1 MNENIFNIFGTSR
14 EFTLGE
20 TPVIVNGNISY
31 FSGGGEIFYYS
42 IPFYK
47 GLKQEY
53 RDLLLTISFMARIRV
68 DISATGKIVY
78 MSTWYFD
85 KQALQDDLEKLDPLT
100 AITINLL
107 LRDSK
112 KLGYYCTHK
121 LRKYI
126 RNYYGEENN

>member
-1 MNENIFNIFGTSR
+1 MNNF
-14 EFTLGE
+14 
-20 TPVIVNGNISY
+20 SY
-31 FSGGGEIFYYS
+31 FSGGGESFYYS

-68 DISATGKIVY
+68 DINATGKIVNI
-78 MSTWYFD
+78 STWYFD
-85 KQALQDDLEKLDPLT
+85 KQALQDDLEKIDPLR

-112 KLGYYCTHK
+112 KVGYYCAHK
-121 LRKYI
+121 IRKYI
-126 RNYYGEENN
+126 RNYYGKENS

>member
-1 MNENIFNIFGTSR
+1 MNENIFGTSR

-20 TPVIVNGNISY
+20 TPIIVNNFSY
-31 FSGGGEIFYYS
+31 FRGGGESFYYS

-47 GLKQEY
+47 GLNQEY
-53 RDLLLTISFMARIRV
+53 RDLLLTISFMLKIRV
-68 DISATGKIVY
+68 DISATGKIVN

-85 KQALQDDLEKLDPLT
+85 KQALQDDLEKIDPLT
-100 AITINLL
+100 TIAINLL

-112 KLGYYCTHK
+112 KLSYHCAHK

-126 RNYYGEENN
+126 RNYYGKENN

>member
-1 MNENIFNIFGTSR
+1 MSEIIFIIFGTSR

-20 TPVIVNGNISY
+20 TPIIVNNMRY
-31 FSGGGEIFYYS
+31 FSGGGEIFYFN

-53 RDLLLTISFMARIRV
+53 RDLLLTISFMAGIRV
-68 DISATGKIVY
+68 DISATGKIVN

-85 KQALQDDLEKLDPLT
+85 RQTLQDDLEKLDPLR

-126 RNYYGEENN
+126 RNHYGKENS